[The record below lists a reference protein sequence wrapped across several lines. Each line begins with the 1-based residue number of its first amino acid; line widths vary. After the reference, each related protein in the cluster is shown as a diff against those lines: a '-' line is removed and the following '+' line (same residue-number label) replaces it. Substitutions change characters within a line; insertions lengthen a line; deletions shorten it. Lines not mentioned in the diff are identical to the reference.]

1 MGSLSPRTRN
11 AQVNLFQSGEV
22 DFLVATDAIGMG
34 LNMDV
39 DHVAF
44 AGLHKFDGR
53 RRRGLYSQEIA
64 QIAGRAGRFRKD
76 GAFGVTGDA
85 PDLDPDIVAAV
96 EGHVFP
102 SVMAAEWRNRPARFP
117 VAFTALMR
125 SLAASPP
132 RRD

>member
-1 MGSLSPRTRN
+1 
-11 AQVNLFQSGEV
+11 
-22 DFLVATDAIGMG
+22 MG

-44 AGLHKFDGR
+44 AGLRKFDGR
-53 RRRGLYSQEIA
+53 RLRGLHAQEIA

-85 PDLDPDIVAAV
+85 PDLDPDVVAAV

-102 SVMAAEWRNRPARFP
+102 PGHGGGMAQRAARFP
-117 VAFTALMR
+117 VAARADALAR
-125 SLAASPP
+125 RAAAGAGLRLSEESQDETTLRQLSTDELDRPAHAAIAP
-132 RRD
+132 I